1 LKKDIQITPVEGVYI
16 AAVKEYN
23 KEFQMDDW
31 NTYII
36 NENNYPL
43 ETVLIV
49 SKGFDGNKITSTF
62 RHNLKLLPAKSYAK
76 VELLQPDL
84 FEINNEFSV
93 SFFSEKG
100 FLHQNF
106 LFPKQSIKESKR
118 TELPVMKEKGILAK

>member
-1 LKKDIQITPVEGVYI
+1 MKKDIQITPVEGVYI

-31 NTYII
+31 NTY
-36 NENNYPL
+36 
-43 ETVLIV
+43 
-49 SKGFDGNKITSTF
+49 ITSTF

>member
-1 LKKDIQITPVEGVYI
+1 MKKDIKITPVEGVYV
-16 AAVKEYN
+16 AAVLEYN
-23 KEFQMDDW
+23 KDFQMDDW
-31 NTYII
+31 NVYVI
-36 NENNYPL
+36 NENLYPI

-49 SKGFDGNKITSTF
+49 SKGFEGKKITTTF

-100 FLHQNF
+100 FLHHNF
-106 LFPKQSIKESKR
+106 LFPKRSIDEANRK
-118 TELPVMKEKGILAK
+118 ELPIMKEKGILAQ